1 MTKIVGIRFKPVGKI
16 YYFSP
21 SDTEL
26 KIGDG
31 VIVETARGIE
41 YGKVAINPTEVE
53 DNKVI
58 QPLKP
63 IIRKASIADEQSVLK
78 NLQKKPEAIKLA
90 KEKIEKHKLNMKLV
104 DVEYTF
110 DNNKVIFYFTAE
122 GRVDFREL
130 VRDLASVFKIRIELR
145 QIGIRDQ
152 SKMLGGLAP
161 CGKPCCCSQHLPEF
175 KHVSIKMA
183 KIQLLSLNP
192 SKISG
197 LCGRLMCC
205 LEYENEYYNE
215 AFKKMPRLGS
225 DVSTPDGKGIVVSNN
240 LLKLVSKVKVELKD
254 GAYEYKDYKLEEIK
268 TTHTMSEDIDDSVN
282 DDAIKQLLD

>member
-1 MTKIVGIRFKPVGKI
+1 VGKI

-21 SDTEL
+21 ANIEFI
-26 KIGDG
+26 KGDG

-41 YGKVAINPTEVE
+41 YGKIAIAPMEVE
-53 DNKVI
+53 ESKVI

-63 IIRKASIADEQSVLK
+63 VIRKATDEDEKQVVK
-78 NLQKKPEAIKLA
+78 NMAKKPEAMKVA
-90 KEKIEKHKLNMKLV
+90 QEKIEKHKLNMKLV

-183 KIQLLSLNP
+183 KVQLLSLNP

-197 LCGRLMCC
+197 LCGRLICC
-205 LEYENEYYNE
+205 LEYENDYYNE
-215 AFKKMPRLGS
+215 AGSKMPRIGS
-225 DVSTPDGKGIVVSNN
+225 EVTTPDGKGVVISNN
-240 LLKLVSKVKVELKD
+240 PLKLISRVKIELKD
-254 GAYEYKDYKLEEIK
+254 GNFDFKDYKLEDIK
-268 TTHTMSEDIDDSVN
+268 ASHTMAEDIDDSVN
-282 DDAIKQLLD
+282 EDVKQLLD